1 MEDSTTKNI
10 KEIYLAGGCF
20 WGIEAYA
27 KKIYGVIETTAG
39 YANGKTE
46 NTSYRELHSTD
57 HAETVYIKYDADKLS
72 LKKLLKFYFQVID
85 PTSINKQG
93 NDRGRQYR
101 TGIYYTDSKDL
112 ETIPQEIAEQQEKYE
127 NKIQYFRHIIKNKQ
141 RKFEKKIQGSG
152 TDDKSNISQLQ

>member
-1 MEDSTTKNI
+1 MENSTTKNI

-46 NTSYRELHSTD
+46 NTTYRELHSTD
-57 HAETVYIKYDADKLS
+57 HAETVHIKYDADKLS

-112 ETIPQEIAEQQEKYE
+112 ETILQEIAEQQKKYE
-127 NKIQYFRHIIKNKQ
+127 DKIQVEKTLFLQKNII
-141 RKFEKKIQGSG
+141 RTIWIKIPED
-152 TDDKSNISQLQ
+152 TVI